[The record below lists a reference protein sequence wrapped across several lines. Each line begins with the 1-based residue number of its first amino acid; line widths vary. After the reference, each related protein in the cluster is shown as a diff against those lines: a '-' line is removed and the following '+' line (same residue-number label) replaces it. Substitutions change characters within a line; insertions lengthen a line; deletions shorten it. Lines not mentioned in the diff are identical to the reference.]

1 MLLRQGNGEL
11 SERLRGVI
19 VVLVLLSCFF
29 VGLDDMDLPL
39 DVLVVAT
46 ARSTCN
52 TLDPL
57 ALDDVVLAFTA
68 AALASLPV
76 CNELA
81 DSDVLERIEDMS
93 LFFDDRPAVGSS
105 LPPSGDSE
113 TREHRLLPRLLLLLS
128 AASDVLLLSF
138 LLTFSLAWTRFL
150 SVLLPPPPLPLP
162 FDISMLVTSGCL
174 DRVRDPMD

>member
-19 VVLVLLSCFF
+19 AVLVLLSCFF
-29 VGLDDMDLPL
+29 VGLDDVDLAM

-57 ALDDVVLAFTA
+57 ALDDAVGAFTA
-68 AALASLPV
+68 AALASLSV

-81 DSDVLERIEDMS
+81 DSDVLERVEDVS
-93 LFFDDRPAVGSS
+93 LFFDRPA
-105 LPPSGDSE
+105 
-113 TREHRLLPRLLLLLS
+113 
-128 AASDVLLLSF
+128 A
-138 LLTFSLAWTRFL
+138 
-150 SVLLPPPPLPLP
+150 
-162 FDISMLVTSGCL
+162 
-174 DRVRDPMD
+174 